1 MKVGITGH
9 QSREGIDWE
18 WVKASIR
25 DELQKLPRP
34 IEGYS
39 SLAEGADQVFAQA
52 VLDAGGKLTGVIPK
66 PDYEVHFKPEALRNY
81 VRLKSRSRLEELAP
95 EASDEASFF
104 NAGRYIADHTN
115 LLFAVWDGAPSKGHG
130 GTADVVNYALAKQ
143 RTVIH
148 IDPIRKEVRSLVR
161 A

>member
-9 QSREGIDWE
+9 QARPGIDWE
-18 WVKASIR
+18 WVNVSIR
-25 DELQKLPRP
+25 DELQKLPHP

-66 PDYEVHFKPEALRNY
+66 PNYEIHFKPDALRHY
-81 VRLKSRSRLEELAP
+81 LRLKARSRLEHLPP
-95 EASDEASFF
+95 EPSDEASFF
-104 NAGRYIADHTN
+104 SAGRYIADHTN
-115 LLFAVWDGAPSKGHG
+115 LLIAVWDGAPSRGFG
-130 GTADVVNYALAKQ
+130 GTADVVNYALGKQ

-148 IDPIRKEVRSLVR
+148 IDPIRKEVRRLN
-161 A
+161 